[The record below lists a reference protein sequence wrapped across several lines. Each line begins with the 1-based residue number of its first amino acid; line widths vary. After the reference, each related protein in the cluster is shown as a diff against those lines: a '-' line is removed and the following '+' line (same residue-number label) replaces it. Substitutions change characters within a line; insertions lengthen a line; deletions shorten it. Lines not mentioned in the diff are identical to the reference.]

1 MMIQRRITMSEA
13 AMTKP
18 EVFTRKASGLV
29 RVMSPYSAF
38 IYNILTMGLIFPWT
52 YLWAPGALPGG
63 RLVWGILLAMVIEI
77 PIAFVYVWL
86 STALPRS
93 GGDYVFQSRVF
104 GGGLAFTVVMSGF
117 VIWILQWVALSGWLV
132 SYLGFAPLFLG
143 LGATMH
149 VASLSS
155 LGVWFTTPTGIII
168 VSICNALISLV
179 LLVSGFKNYVRFQH
193 VIFWGT
199 ILCFV
204 TVFVVLFTTPASQF
218 VSRLDAFAVA
228 SGGSPNFYQ
237 NAVNAVTQAGINL
250 NPPFSLIATL
260 LVAPIAWTSLQWATY
275 SAEQNGEIKDA
286 RSFKS
291 QTFIMIGS
299 LVVTGLLLALLAVG
313 IEHVA
318 GSQFL
323 NVAGAGYWSGISAAN
338 ISGFNLWPPILAVA
352 ITASPIIVL
361 IIALGYLLNGFQIVC
376 NCYIG
381 MTRVMVAMSLDRLLP
396 EWFSKVNERYHT
408 PVNAHLAYF
417 LASIPVI
424 VGYSLVTQPFTWTSL
439 TLGVTFGCGYVFII
453 TCLAG
458 ALLPYRA
465 KEVYEASP
473 GSKFQVSGIVGLLCT
488 LLGAVAF
495 IALTWYLAPQAFA
508 SSLALSWIVRIGSI
522 IAVLVFL
529 YPMRR
534 HLAEWFNGKPM
545 PLLSALGL
553 LGGGFGMAMVVAFLL
568 SPALGVLGNWDFS
581 GFPSSLLAQIVA
593 VAIIVISAVWYVIVK
608 ARQRAKGINVEYA
621 FKEIPPE

>member
-1 MMIQRRITMSEA
+1 MKMETTA
-13 AMTKP
+13 KP

-38 IYNILTMGLIFPWT
+38 VYNILTMGLIFPWT

-63 RLVWGILLAMVIEI
+63 KLVWGILLAMVIEV
-77 PIAFVYVWL
+77 PIALVYVWL

-104 GGGLAFTVVMSGF
+104 GGGTAFTVVMSGF

-132 SYLGFAPLFLG
+132 SVLGFAPLFLG
-143 LGATMH
+143 LGATMGS
-149 VASLSS
+149 ASLSS
-155 LGVWFTTPTGIII
+155 IGVWFTSATGIII
-168 VSICNALISLV
+168 VSILNALISLV

-199 ILCFV
+199 LLCFA
-204 TVFVVLFTTPASQF
+204 TVFIVLFTTPASEF
-218 VSRLDAFAVA
+218 VNRLNNFAVA
-228 SGGSPNFYQ
+228 SGGAQ
-237 NAVNAVTQAGINL
+237 NWYETATAAVQKAGIDL
-250 NPPFSLIATL
+250 HPPFSLLATL
-260 LVAPIAWTSLQWATY
+260 LIAPIAWTSLQWATY

-286 RSFKS
+286 RSFRS
-291 QTFIMIGS
+291 QTFIMVGS
-299 LVVTGLLLALLAVG
+299 LIATGLLLALLAVG
-313 IEHVA
+313 IERV
-318 GSQFL
+318 SPPEFL
-323 NVAGAGYWSGISAAN
+323 TIAGAGWWSGVSAAT
-338 ISGFNLWPPILAVA
+338 IAGFNLWPPIIAVA
-352 ITASPIIVL
+352 LTLSPIIVI

-381 MTRVMVAMSLDRLLP
+381 MTRVLVAMSLDRVLP
-396 EWFSKVNERYHT
+396 EWFSKVDERLHT

-424 VGYSLVTQPFTWTSL
+424 LGYNLVTQPFTWLGL

-473 GSKFQVSGIVGLLCT
+473 GAKFQVSGFVGLLFT
-488 LLGAVAF
+488 LLGVAGF
-495 IALTWYLAPQAFA
+495 LAISWVLSPQAFA
-508 SSLALSWIVRIGSI
+508 NYTVLDWLVRIGCVV
-522 IAVLVFL
+522 AVVLFL
-529 YPMRR
+529 YPVRKQLM
-534 HLAEWFNGKPM
+534 EWSNGKPM
-545 PLLSALGL
+545 PWLSALGM
-553 LGGGFGMAMVVAFLL
+553 LGGGLGMAMVVTYLL
-568 SPALGVLGNWDFS
+568 SPSLGVLGAWDFS
-581 GFPSSLLAQIVA
+581 SFPAHLWPQIIAFGIIILSL
-593 VAIIVISAVWYVIVK
+593 VWYFLTKNAQK
-608 ARQRAKGINVEYA
+608 ARGINVDYA